1 MRIRLLVLSL
11 FVVLVP
17 VACTVVGDGKV
28 ARINPPAGLDDTLPS
43 STTSSTTTTELVSTT
58 SALLPTTIVQTE
70 PVRLY
75 FIASG
80 QLTYV
85 ATPLP
90 APAALGQIVAALQDG
105 PPPGDLGRGLRSAVP
120 AANVAE
126 IKVTSNNSGVAL
138 VELPTTFFDNI
149 SLSDQRLVTAQ
160 LVLTLTDSRGI
171 GQVQFN
177 IAVPKPNSEVAPSG
191 QLLARADFL
200 SLLESSST
208 PASPPGS
215 TADTTT
221 TVHP

>member
-1 MRIRLLVLSL
+1 MRTRLVLL
-11 FVVLVP
+11 AAFVAVVP
-17 VACTVVGDGKV
+17 VA
-28 ARINPPAGLDDTLPS
+28 
-43 STTSSTTTTELVSTT
+43 STTTTELISTT
-58 SALLPTTIVQTE
+58 SALVPTTVVQTE

-105 PPPGDLGRGLRSAVP
+105 PPAGDLGRGLRSAVP
-120 AANVAE
+120 PARVAE

-138 VELPTTFFDNI
+138 VELPPGFFDTI

-177 IAVPKPNSEVAPSG
+177 IAVPKPNGEVAPPG

-208 PASPPGS
+208 PTTS
-215 TADTTT
+215 TLTSTTT
-221 TVHP
+221 TTSTTGG